1 MPNPVGPPV
10 NPANYIRNFD
20 AQSIPV
26 AMAALFQSINPYS
39 NALIAEYPAASL
51 SDTEAAVNKAGEAF
65 VAWNK
70 TSFEERSAFLMK
82 LADTLRDRMHDLA
95 EMITL
100 EMGKPITQSIGEIDK
115 SAWCC
120 EHYAE
125 NLDQYLQDE
134 AVATEAKQSFIRN
147 QGRGVVLAIMPWNYP
162 FWQVFRCVVPA
173 IAAGNSVLLKHASN
187 VPGCA
192 LEIQKVFEEAGAPDG
207 LFQTLLISPAEIP
220 AIVAHR
226 AVRAV
231 SLTGSEEAGRA
242 VAALAGKYLKPA
254 VLELGGNNAWII
266 LEDADRD
273 LAFAGIMAG
282 RFQNTGQSCIAAKR
296 ILIQESVYDY
306 YVSRLQIA
314 LERMRLGD
322 PMEPE
327 TELGPLARPD
337 LVALLDAQVQDSIRQ
352 GAVKLVGAWGE
363 GNLYRPTLLHNVK
376 PGMRVFE
383 EETFGP
389 VLGLTSVKDLNQAI
403 QWTNE
408 SNMALGTAIFTKDTE
423 RALASSHLLEEP
435 MIFLNSIV
443 RSDPRLP
450 FGGFKDSGY
459 GRELGK
465 DGIMQFVNRQTIF
478 VA

>member
-1 MPNPVGPPV
+1 MSEVLRSV
-10 NPANYIRNFD
+10 NPFN
-20 AQSIPV
+20 
-26 AMAALFQSINPYS
+26 
-39 NALIAEYPAASL
+39 NALIGEYPVSSSADIQLAL
-51 SDTEAAVNKAGEAF
+51 EKANQAF
-65 VAWNK
+65 AGWK
-70 TSFEERSAFLMK
+70 SSSFSERSDFLMK

-95 EMITL
+95 EIITL

-125 NLDQYLQDE
+125 NLEAYLSDE
-134 AVATEAKQSFIRN
+134 PVQTEAKQSFVRN

-187 VPGCA
+187 VPACA
-192 LEIQKVFEEAGAPDG
+192 LEIEKVFTEAGAPEG
-207 LFQTLLISPAEIP
+207 LFQTLLVGATEIP
-220 AIVAHR
+220 SIIAHP

-242 VAALAGKYLKPA
+242 VAAVAGKYLKPA

-306 YVSRLQIA
+306 YVSRLQVA

-327 TELGPLARPD
+327 TELGPLARTD
-337 LVALLDAQVQDSIRQ
+337 LVGLLDSQVQESIRQ

-363 GNLYRPTLLHNVK
+363 GNLYRPTLLHYVK

-389 VLGLTSVKDLNQAI
+389 VLGLTPVKDLTQAI
-403 QWTNE
+403 QWTNA
-408 SNMALGTAIFTKDTE
+408 SNMALGTAVFTKNPDQV
-423 RALASSHLLEEP
+423 LANSHLLEEP
-435 MIFLNSIV
+435 MIFVNSIV

-465 DGIMQFVNRQTIF
+465 DGIMQFVNRQTVF
-478 VA
+478 VS

>member
-1 MPNPVGPPV
+1 MSEVLRSV
-10 NPANYIRNFD
+10 NPFNNALLGEY
-20 AQSIPV
+20 PV
-26 AMAALFQSINPYS
+26 SSPAEIQAALGKSRM
-39 NALIAEYPAASL
+39 
-51 SDTEAAVNKAGEAF
+51 AF
-65 VAWNK
+65 DSWRNS
-70 TSFEERSAFLMK
+70 SFSERSALLMK

-95 EMITL
+95 EMITM

-125 NLDQYLQDE
+125 NLEQYLQDE
-134 AVATEAKQSFIRN
+134 AVATEAKMSFIRN

-162 FWQVFRCVVPA
+162 FWQVFRCIVPA

-192 LEIQKVFEEAGAPDG
+192 MEIQKVFEDAGAPDG
-207 LFQTLLISPAEIP
+207 LFQTLLISSAEIP

-296 ILIQESVYDY
+296 ILVQESVYDY

-337 LVALLDAQVQDSIRQ
+337 LVALLDAQVQESIRQ

-363 GNLYRPTLLHNVK
+363 GNLYRPTLLHNVR

-389 VLGLTSVKDLNQAI
+389 VLGLTPVKDLAQAME
-403 QWTNE
+403 WTNA

-423 RALASSHLLEEP
+423 RVLANSNLLEEP